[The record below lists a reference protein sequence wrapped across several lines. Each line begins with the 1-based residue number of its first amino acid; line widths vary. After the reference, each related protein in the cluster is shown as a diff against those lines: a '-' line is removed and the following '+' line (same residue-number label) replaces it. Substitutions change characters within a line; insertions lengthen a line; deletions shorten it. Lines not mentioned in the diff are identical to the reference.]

1 MITNANITKVV
12 AENCPDAFELEDV
25 SHSRGLEIHHG
36 PNGFRSVIV
45 RQFSFTF
52 TEIANLV
59 CGFEKAGCDVDVN
72 IEPCP
77 EDSQV
82 VTLEVE
88 LSPSVTSGRG
98 GGRHV
103 NVPDAEAHGGEPQPG
118 IDFAESALKIG
129 TEPVPPWR

>member
-1 MITNANITKVV
+1 MITNANITKIV

-36 PNGFRSVIV
+36 PNGCRAVLV

-52 TEIANLV
+52 TEIANLI
-59 CGFEKAGCDVDVN
+59 CGFEKAGCDVDAN
-72 IEPCP
+72 IGPCP

-88 LSPSVTSGRG
+88 LSPSLKGSDDWWRDHVDVERVNRG
-98 GGRHV
+98 
-103 NVPDAEAHGGEPQPG
+103 
-118 IDFAESALKIG
+118 
-129 TEPVPPWR
+129 